1 MFIPAAASPF
11 LILFSILFLTKS
23 MDKIHKKYL
32 LPSYIQ
38 TILFSPL
45 YIIFFHHLSVPVAGD
60 SPHVYNPTET
70 IFLYCGS
77 SDNTTSQDGTRWIG
91 DINSEHF
98 PLHQSEN
105 NTSTTAAPSQQPPSA
120 VDNTPYMRARLSRSQ
135 FSYTFNITP
144 GQKFIRL
151 HFYETSYQN
160 FDRSKA
166 FFSVKAGSFTL
177 LSNFSTSLAA
187 NFSGQEIILKEFCVN
202 VQENQNL
209 NITFTPSQDY
219 KDSYAFING
228 IEIVSMP
235 LNLYYTTA
243 TGATEYPFVGQT
255 AGRLYSLSNSNALE
269 KVYRVNVGGSFISAG
284 DDTGMYRTWSD
295 DVSYLTEAYPSAL
308 PVNLN
313 LKPIFSLIP
322 NYSAPVVVYQTAR
335 TMGNDAKVN
344 ENYRLTWEFP
354 VDSAFTYLVRL
365 HFCEFQQ
372 EITVTGN
379 RIFQIY
385 IDNQMAE
392 KRADVI
398 GWGGG
403 SGVPV
408 YIDYA
413 VTMGS
418 KANQKKQNL
427 SIALRPAPAYM
438 TNYSDAILNGVEIF
452 KVDSSGSLAGPNPDP
467 RTTPTTVAPPTSGN
481 NRSNNRKI
489 IIAVVV
495 GVVSSFVAVSVV
507 LLFIRRRKISEVNE
521 YSSSHSMEKS
531 WWSRFSSFTTMTKS
545 TKSTKS
551 NSSSLPSDLCSHF
564 LLSEMKA
571 ATNNFD
577 KVFIIGVGGF
587 GNVYKG
593 FINGASGSGTTQVAI
608 KRLNPG
614 SQQGAHEFKTEIEM
628 LSQLRYLH
636 LVSLIGYCNDAG
648 EMILVYDYMPRGTLR
663 DHLYGSDNSP
673 LSWNQRLQI
682 CIGAGR
688 GLNYLHTGAK
698 QVIIHRDVKTTN
710 ILLDEK
716 WVAKVSDFGLS
727 KVGPTSTTSKAHVST
742 AVKGSFGYLDPEYIR
757 LQRLTEKSD
766 VYSFGVVLCEVICAR
781 APIIRTVDKIHKKQG
796 NLAGWARQCY
806 DQNGTLDQIVDPVLK
821 GKIAPE
827 CLKKFCEV
835 AISCLD
841 DEGIKRPSMSD
852 VVWGLEFALQLQ
864 QEYDKLGGGA
874 GNGICVPHLD
884 DDETLIKNYA
894 SDYDSGAMF
903 SRIGGHVLES
913 RTMSTMT
920 ISSSDEYG
928 FSSKNSDSK
937 PMLV

>member
-1 MFIPAAASPF
+1 
-11 LILFSILFLTKS
+11 
-23 MDKIHKKYL
+23 MDKIHKKCL
-32 LPSYIQ
+32 LPSYIP

-45 YIIFFHHLSVPVAGD
+45 YIIFFHHLSIPVAGN
-60 SPHVYNPTET
+60 SPPVYNPTET

-77 SDNTTSQDGTRWIG
+77 SDNTPSQDGTRTWIG
-91 DINSEHF
+91 DIKSEYF
-98 PLHQSEN
+98 SLHQSEN
-105 NTSTTAAPSQQPPSA
+105 NPSTTAAPSQQPPSA
-120 VDNTPYMRARLSRSQ
+120 VDKVPYMRARLSGSQ
-135 FSYTFNITP
+135 FSYTFNLTP

-151 HFYETSYQN
+151 HFYDTSYPN
-160 FDRSKA
+160 LDRSKA
-166 FFSVKAGSFTL
+166 LFSVKAGSFTL

-187 NFSGQEIILKEFCVN
+187 DDSQQEIILKEFIVN

-209 NITFTPSQDY
+209 NIIFTPSQDY

-235 LNLYYTTA
+235 LDLYYTTA
-243 TGATEYPFVGQT
+243 TRARDYPFVGQT
-255 AGRLYSLSNSNALE
+255 AGRLYSLLNSNALE
-269 KVYRVNVGGSFISAG
+269 QVYRVNVGGSFISAEE
-284 DDTGMYRTWSD
+284 DTGMYRTWSD
-295 DVSYLTEAYPSAL
+295 DFGYLTEANPSAL
-308 PVNLN
+308 PVNLT
-313 LKPIFSLIP
+313 LQPIFSLIH

-335 TMGNDAKVN
+335 TMGKDAKVN
-344 ENYRLTWEFP
+344 EKYRLTWEFP
-354 VDSAFTYLVRL
+354 VDSGFTYLVRL
-365 HFCEFQQ
+365 HFCEFQP
-372 EITVTGN
+372 EIKVTGN

-392 KRADVI
+392 NRADVI
-398 GWGGG
+398 GWGGE
-403 SGVPV
+403 SAGVPV
-408 YIDYA
+408 YKDYA
-413 VTMGS
+413 VMKGS
-418 KANQKKQNL
+418 KTNQKKQNL
-427 SIALRPAPAYM
+427 SIALHPAPAYM

-452 KVDSSGSLAGPNPDP
+452 KVDNSGSLNGSNPDP
-467 RTTPTTVAPPTSGN
+467 RKTPPTVVPPASGN
-481 NRSNNRKI
+481 NHSNNRKI

-495 GVVSSFVAVSVV
+495 VVVSSFVAVSVV
-507 LLFIRRRKISEVNE
+507 LLFICRRKISKVNE
-521 YSSSHSMEKS
+521 YSGSHSVEKS
-531 WWSRFSSFTTMTKS
+531 WWSHFLSFATMTKS

-551 NSSSLPSDLCSHF
+551 SLPSDLCSHF
-564 LLSEMKA
+564 SLSEMKA

-593 FINGASGSGTTQVAI
+593 FLNGASGSGTTQVAI

-663 DHLYGSDNSP
+663 DHLYSSDNPP

-688 GLNYLHTGAK
+688 GLNYLHTEVK

-727 KVGPTSTTSKAHVST
+727 KVGPTSSTSKAHVST

-806 DQNGTLDQIVDPVLK
+806 DQNGTFDQIVDPVLK
-821 GKIAPE
+821 GKIAPQ

-835 AISCLD
+835 AMNCLD

-864 QEYDKLGGGA
+864 QEYDKLGGG
-874 GNGICVPHLD
+874 VPHLLD
-884 DDETLIKNYA
+884 DDDDQTLINNYA
-894 SDYDSGAMF
+894 SSNYDSGTMF

-920 ISSSDEYG
+920 ISSSDDYG
-928 FSSKNSDSK
+928 FSSKDSDSK
-937 PMLV
+937 RMLV